1 MKSSSRCCC
10 IDPLAAPGK
19 RSAKASP
26 DVLQLVDSGKF
37 RAKLQQKDRSGIDMS
52 APRSRTVPSA
62 GRVLELRGF
71 PAKTAWHIP
80 NDRSQ
85 DVRTSRCGFDTRSL
99 QLQSC
104 CWSLS
109 AAPARKTMHG
119 ARNTICGVAVK
130 ETAVSSVGSNAWR
143 RSAAS
148 AATASRRY
156 VSAGLRQC
164 SAQDAPPHGLVLPHP
179 PSRIAVLARRSLMQR
194 IFSIMQR
201 IFSMAIFALLATV
214 AVAPA
219 QTCPQPESA
228 TGAKTNQ
235 EQGESKA
242 IHQGM
247 DVDRGPG
254 LPGNDTSETEQ
265 LRRSSAGN
273 LSLSEAQRDKIKG
286 YFSRSSIPREESVN
300 FSLSVGA
307 SVPRQAPT
315 HDFPQDLE
323 ETLPA
328 YRGTLY
334 VRARDQ
340 LVIIDRDTR
349 RIVAIIPG
357 VE

>member
-1 MKSSSRCCC
+1 
-10 IDPLAAPGK
+10 
-19 RSAKASP
+19 
-26 DVLQLVDSGKF
+26 
-37 RAKLQQKDRSGIDMS
+37 
-52 APRSRTVPSA
+52 
-62 GRVLELRGF
+62 
-71 PAKTAWHIP
+71 
-80 NDRSQ
+80 
-85 DVRTSRCGFDTRSL
+85 
-99 QLQSC
+99 
-104 CWSLS
+104 
-109 AAPARKTMHG
+109 
-119 ARNTICGVAVK
+119 
-130 ETAVSSVGSNAWR
+130 
-143 RSAAS
+143 
-148 AATASRRY
+148 
-156 VSAGLRQC
+156 
-164 SAQDAPPHGLVLPHP
+164 
-179 PSRIAVLARRSLMQR
+179 
-194 IFSIMQR
+194 MQR
-201 IFSMAIFALLATV
+201 IFSMAIFGLLATV

-219 QTCPQPESA
+219 QTRPQPESA

-300 FSLSVGA
+300 LSLSVGA

-323 ETLPA
+323 EALPA